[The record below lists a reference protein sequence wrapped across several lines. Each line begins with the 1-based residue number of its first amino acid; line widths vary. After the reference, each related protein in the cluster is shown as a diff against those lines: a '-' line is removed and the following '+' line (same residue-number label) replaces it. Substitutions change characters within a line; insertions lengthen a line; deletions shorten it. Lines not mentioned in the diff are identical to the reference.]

1 MQTYSELL
9 KTSAKRARLSWAAL
23 AVILI
28 GIAIVTV
35 RADDVT
41 APVAKAEPPTKQDG
55 TLAHPYADASQ
66 CPPSTDI
73 VIWPEEWRSTPNFP
87 RVVSVCFVGGQPKR
101 NAGGVALCV

>member
-41 APVAKAEPPTKQDG
+41 APVAKAEPHSCTPLCGREPMPTQHRHSYLAGRVALDP
-55 TLAHPYADASQ
+55 AHPRR
-66 CPPSTDI
+66 
-73 VIWPEEWRSTPNFP
+73 VRSLFCGRPIK
-87 RVVSVCFVGGQPKR
+87 Q
-101 NAGGVALCV
+101 